1 MIKIF
6 KENNSQEKMRSADC
20 YVGFIDVWGGVGW
33 GRGGGGVK
41 PGGDYSERKLVS
53 NSPKRS
59 RLGNIRGHLIAKA
72 TCQNIFS
79 IIRI

>member
-33 GRGGGGVK
+33 GRGGGEAWGGLFRKKIGFKFTKKVK
-41 PGGDYSERKLVS
+41 
-53 NSPKRS
+53 
-59 RLGNIRGHLIAKA
+59 IR
-72 TCQNIFS
+72 
-79 IIRI
+79 